1 MTHQDQDM
9 FHDSVTTYKVIPHQI
24 DRHGNSG
31 IVFTP
36 LRLSQFIISRANF
49 D

>member
-9 FHDSVTTYKVIPHQI
+9 FHDSVSTYKVIPHQR
-24 DRHGNSG
+24 DRHANSG
-31 IVFTP
+31 IEFTP
-36 LRLSQFIISRANF
+36 LRLSQLIISRANF